1 MYGAVVF
8 SHHLCLILSLRQPNA
23 KYKQTNKSTMQQN
36 QNYNIHNSCF
46 TFYYFGWDTEL
57 FSNIRGVSCLL
68 PLSPPHLSAIWHWI
82 SRLFL
87 QRLPLLGC
95 ITAQTPNLLRRLWP
109 HWNASTNTQ
118 PLPLS
123 LFLSVLCIF
132 FRLKLSRLAHRHGH
146 TRFVRRWG
154 LTGGSAVTAAKSS
167 F

>member
-1 MYGAVVF
+1 MP
-8 SHHLCLILSLRQPNA
+8 STN
-23 KYKQTNKSTMQQN
+23 KQTKAQCSKTRITTSI
-36 QNYNIHNSCF
+36 IHVLLF
-46 TFYYFGWDTEL
+46 KQKRDYFGWDTEL

-123 LFLSVLCIF
+123 LSLFLSVLCIF

-154 LTGGSAVTAAKSS
+154 LTGGSVVTAAKSS

>member
-1 MYGAVVF
+1 MPSA
-8 SHHLCLILSLRQPNA
+8 N
-23 KYKQTNKSTMQQN
+23 KQKKKAQRSKTRITTSI
-36 QNYNIHNSCF
+36 IHVLLF
-46 TFYYFGWDTEL
+46 KQKRDYFGWDTKL

-118 PLPLS
+118 PLPLLLS
-123 LFLSVLCIF
+123 LLLSVLCIF
-132 FRLKLSRLAHRHGH
+132 FSLKLSCLSHRRGH
-146 TRFVRRWG
+146 THFVRRWE
-154 LTGGSAVTAAKSS
+154 LTGGSGVTAAKSS

>member
-1 MYGAVVF
+1 MP
-8 SHHLCLILSLRQPNA
+8 STN
-23 KYKQTNKSTMQQN
+23 KQTKAQCSKTRITTSI
-36 QNYNIHNSCF
+36 IHVLLF
-46 TFYYFGWDTEL
+46 KQKRDYFGWDTEL

-123 LFLSVLCIF
+123 LSLFLSVLCIF
-132 FRLKLSRLAHRHGH
+132 FRLKLM
-146 TRFVRRWG
+146 FM
-154 LTGGSAVTAAKSS
+154 SS
-167 F
+167 CVC